1 MRADQ
6 GIQEMLLQLEG
17 PAVQDAKLY
26 RRLSFHTRQE
36 EHFEDKILLNQ
47 GIERVMSPGGITSGV
62 KREIFYIMTFSA
74 VRDDKKRRFLKKNVR
89 TKYVNLIFK
98 INIYIILA
106 LCYFLLKS
114 IRLEY
119 FNNVLTRGANSIR
132 KRLTVIRK

>member
-74 VRDDKKRRFLKKNVR
+74 VRDDKKRRFFKKNVI
-89 TKYVNLIFK
+89 TKYVNLIF
-98 INIYIILA
+98 
-106 LCYFLLKS
+106 
-114 IRLEY
+114 
-119 FNNVLTRGANSIR
+119 
-132 KRLTVIRK
+132 

>member
-26 RRLSFHTRQE
+26 RQLSFHTRQE

-62 KREIFYIMTFSA
+62 KRERFS
-74 VRDDKKRRFLKKNVR
+74 
-89 TKYVNLIFK
+89 T
-98 INIYIILA
+98 
-106 LCYFLLKS
+106 
-114 IRLEY
+114 
-119 FNNVLTRGANSIR
+119 
-132 KRLTVIRK
+132 